1 MAKLNL
7 SNKEKKTDKLV
18 SLTLVIL
25 GSLLIRD
32 ISGAEITKRSD
43 DIILAKGKLI
53 MRGGKGKGK
62 WRDLD
67 LLNNSRPGSFLVE
80 PLINLISQVTSF
92 WTLEPSQASIICPL

>member
-67 LLNNSRPGSFLVE
+67 LLNISRAGSFLVE

-92 WTLEPSQASIICPL
+92 WTLEPSQASIICRP